1 MRSSSRPVSHRPSA
15 RSERHGET
23 SVAPRRSARERPAPR
38 WVLGRIVRLGRGMRG
53 RFVLAALAGTAAAGC
68 AVGLGATAAWLVS
81 RAAQHPPVL
90 YLMVAIVAV
99 RAFGLGRGVLR
110 YAERLAGHD
119 AALRVLGGLRV
130 TVYRRLAELAPA
142 GLTRLRSGDLAARVV
157 DDVDG
162 LADLWLRLILP
173 YAVAGLVG
181 AGTVALL
188 AALLPGAGLV
198 LAASLL
204 VVALAAP
211 ALATRLGRHAEAR
224 IAPLRGDLHATV
236 VDLLRGAEELTA
248 HGTAAEALAAAD
260 RADSRLRRAERRAAA
275 GQGLGAA
282 LATLAGG
289 AAVWA
294 GLALGAP
301 AVHAGTLPAV
311 ALAVVVLAPLA
322 IHEIAAALPAAATEL
337 PRLRGAA
344 TRVTTLLD
352 TPNPVT
358 DPATP
363 APDPQPPYDIRITN
377 LTVAW
382 PAAVDPVTTPA
393 LAGGQRA
400 HRPVAGQDG
409 PAGEAPVLRGVDLD
423 IPAGARV
430 AVIGPSGVGKS
441 TLAAALLKFVA
452 PVEGRITLGGTNLA
466 ELTGEQVRRVVGI
479 CAQDAHVFDSTVAEN
494 VRLARPDATDEEL
507 RGALRRAR
515 LLEWVEELPD
525 GLDTF
530 VGEHGRQLSGGQRQ
544 RLALARALLADVPVL
559 ILDEPTEHLDEATGT
574 ALTRDLLA
582 AAAGRTVLL
591 LTHRRAE
598 EDRVDRV
605 VELRDGVAVPDPAPR
620 PRTFVA

>member
-1 MRSSSRPVSHRPSA
+1 MS
-15 RSERHGET
+15 
-23 SVAPRRSARERPAPR
+23 R
-38 WVLGRIVRLGRGMRG
+38 WVLGRVVWLGRGMRG
-53 RFVLAALAGTAAAGC
+53 RFLLAALAGTAAAGC
-68 AVGLGATAAWLVS
+68 AVGLGATSAWLIS

-142 GLTRLRSGDLAARVV
+142 GLTRLRAGDLAARLV

-188 AALLPGAGLV
+188 AALVPGAGLV
-198 LAASLL
+198 LAGSLL
-204 VVALAAP
+204 LVAVAAP

-248 HGTAAEALAAAD
+248 HGTAADALAVAD
-260 RADSRLRRAERRAAA
+260 RADARLRRAERRAAA

-301 AVHAGTLPAV
+301 AVRAGTLPAV
-311 ALAVVVLAPLA
+311 ALAVVVLTPLA
-322 IHEIAAALPAAATEL
+322 VHEIAADLPAAATEL

-344 TRVTTLLD
+344 TRVTALLD
-352 TPNPVT
+352 TPDPVT
-358 DPATP
+358 DPPVP
-363 APDPQPPYDIRITN
+363 AADPRPPYDLHVAN

-382 PAAVDPVTTPA
+382 PTAATPA
-393 LAGGQRA
+393 PARGSRPPLTDDSAGATDRHAPRPLAGGRTPA
-400 HRPVAGQDG
+400 IAGDG
-409 PAGEAPVLRGVDLD
+409 PGALVEDVPVLRGVDFDL
-423 IPAGARV
+423 PAGAKV
-430 AVIGPSGVGKS
+430 AVVGASGAGKS

-452 PVEGRITLGGTNLA
+452 PAGGRVTLGGVDLA

-494 VRLARPDATDEEL
+494 VRLARPGAGEEEL
-507 RGALRRAR
+507 RDALRRAR
-515 LLEWVEELPD
+515 LLDWVDELPD
-525 GLDTF
+525 GMDTF

-544 RLALARALLADVPVL
+544 RLALARALLAGVPVL
-559 ILDEPTEHLDEATGT
+559 ILDEPTEHLDEVTAS
-574 ALTRDLLA
+574 ALTRDLLDA
-582 AAAGRTVLL
+582 AGGRTVLL
-591 LTHRRAE
+591 LTHRRADL
-598 EDRVDRV
+598 DRVDRI
-605 VELRDGVAVPDPAPR
+605 VELRDGVAIPVPGTAPR
-620 PRTFVA
+620 SFVA